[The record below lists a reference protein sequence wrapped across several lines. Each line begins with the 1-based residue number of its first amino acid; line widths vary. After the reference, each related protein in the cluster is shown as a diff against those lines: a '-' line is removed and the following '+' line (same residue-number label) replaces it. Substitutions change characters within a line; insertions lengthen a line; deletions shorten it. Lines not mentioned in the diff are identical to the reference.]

1 MNDLVI
7 SRVKNMCILF
17 PSVVWIIKFNRAYL
31 HHDFG
36 KRKRK
41 VKESA

>member
-1 MNDLVI
+1 MNA
-7 SRVKNMCILF
+7 VKNMLILF
-17 PSVVWIIKFNRAYL
+17 YRNTCIIKSNRAYL